1 MVTRSEGFTVVELV
15 LALVLLGIGLVG
27 SAGLMVH
34 SQTLMRR
41 AETREWAARV
51 ARSLADSIG
60 VAGGAS
66 DGERR
71 EPRGRVA
78 WTSWVEGEVLR
89 IRIEVD
95 PVGEAATLVF
105 ETARGPSPPEG
116 AR

>member
-1 MVTRSEGFTVVELV
+1 MVRRAGFTVVELV

-51 ARSLADSIG
+51 ARSLADSLG
-60 VAGGAS
+60 SAWTES
-66 DGERR
+66 EGERT
-71 EPRGRVA
+71 EPHGRVA
-78 WTSWVEGEVLR
+78 WASWNDGGVLR
-89 IRIEVD
+89 IRIEVV
-95 PVGEAATLVF
+95 PVGRAETLVF
-105 ETARGPSPPEG
+105 ETARGPVPMEG